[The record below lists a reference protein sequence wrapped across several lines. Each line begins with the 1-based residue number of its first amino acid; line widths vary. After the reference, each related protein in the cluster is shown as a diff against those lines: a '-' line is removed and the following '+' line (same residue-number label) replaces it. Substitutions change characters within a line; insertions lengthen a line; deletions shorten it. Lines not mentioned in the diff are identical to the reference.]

1 MSEERT
7 EPSASSAPAGDID
20 VPPTVVA
27 TTTIAVNRRLG
38 RGGIGDVYTAS
49 DRATGRSLAV
59 KFLNDW
65 ALEQPAIR
73 EAFAFEATVTSQLEH
88 PNIVPVY
95 VTGAT
100 PDGKP
105 FYAMRLIPGRTLAAA
120 IAEFHD
126 RRRGGE

>member
-1 MSEERT
+1 MAEERT
-7 EPSASSAPAGDID
+7 EPSAASAQAGDLD

-65 ALEQPAIR
+65 AIEQ
-73 EAFAFEATVTSQLEH
+73 E
-88 PNIVPVY
+88 
-95 VTGAT
+95 
-100 PDGKP
+100 
-105 FYAMRLIPGRTLAAA
+105 
-120 IAEFHD
+120 
-126 RRRGGE
+126 

>member
-1 MSEERT
+1 MAEDRT

-65 ALEQPAIR
+65 ALEQASCR
-73 EAFAFEATVTSQLEH
+73 EAFDFEGNCDNMT
-88 PNIVPVY
+88 
-95 VTGAT
+95 
-100 PDGKP
+100 
-105 FYAMRLIPGRTLAAA
+105 MRTW
-120 IAEFHD
+120 
-126 RRRGGE
+126 

>member
-1 MSEERT
+1 
-7 EPSASSAPAGDID
+7 

-65 ALEQPAIR
+65 ALEQESCR
-73 EAFAFEATVTSQLEH
+73 EAFAFEALITSQEDS
-88 PNIVPVY
+88 PVNG
-95 VTGAT
+95 TFAT
-100 PDGKP
+100 VVRSVSRER
-105 FYAMRLIPGRTLAAA
+105 AQAGR
-120 IAEFHD
+120 
-126 RRRGGE
+126 